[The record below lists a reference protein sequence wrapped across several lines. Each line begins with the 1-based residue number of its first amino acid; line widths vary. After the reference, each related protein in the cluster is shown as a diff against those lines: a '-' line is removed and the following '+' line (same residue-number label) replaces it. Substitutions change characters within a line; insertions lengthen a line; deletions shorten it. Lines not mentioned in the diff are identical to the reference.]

1 MKSPTTN
8 STTKSNIHIVQAST
22 CQLWYQPARHL
33 HRQCGDKI
41 HQEIPTE
48 VCLLDKVAPAVLASC

>member
-1 MKSPTTN
+1 MKSPPTN
-8 STTKSNIHIVQAST
+8 STTKSKIHIVQANT
-22 CQLWYQPARHL
+22 CRLQYQPARHL

-48 VCLLDKVAPAVLASC
+48 VCLLDKVVQAVLASC